1 VNGTHYSFSLRQD
14 TKARCRNRPV
24 ANASLLG
31 LIFSDKGSDGVANRA
46 AIAPDSFVTIRI
58 IPVCIWSG
66 RRTIDAVAIYSIHA
80 GLTMKLHDKVALIT
94 GSARGLGWEMV
105 EAFAQEGAKI
115 AICDLSQSDVDAAA
129 ASLGLPA
136 EKVLGVKADV
146 TSEREVSE
154 LFSRTLEKFHRL
166 DILVN
171 NAGFAW
177 PRGGPVNLELAETS
191 LEMWRKVLDTNLTGT
206 FLCSRQALKIMR
218 PQGSGS
224 IINISSP
231 QGKQGKLLR
240 GPYCAAKFGVEGFTQ
255 VLALE
260 NVAYNI
266 RVNCLDPGGIVAT
279 EAIKNIPGNRG
290 MKMLSP
296 EIVRACAVYLASD
309 ESGGIT
315 GRSFVATEWNQE
327 RGLEVPYTVA

>member
-1 VNGTHYSFSLRQD
+1 
-14 TKARCRNRPV
+14 
-24 ANASLLG
+24 
-31 LIFSDKGSDGVANRA
+31 
-46 AIAPDSFVTIRI
+46 
-58 IPVCIWSG
+58 
-66 RRTIDAVAIYSIHA
+66 
-80 GLTMKLHDKVALIT
+80 MKLHDKVALIT

-240 GPYCAAKFGVEGFTQ
+240 GPYCAAKFGVEGLTQ
-255 VLALE
+255 VMALE